1 MSESFRSFIAFDIGN
16 NVVLDRM
23 EIVQKLLLRTGAD
36 IRLVKTQNIHITI
49 RFLGN
54 ITQRI
59 LEKVTE
65 TMQKTTFSPFNI
77 QVKGLGTFPNL
88 RNSRIIWAGI
98 TEGADQLKNIFLQL
112 EPRLRAL
119 GFSPDL
125 KGFNPHLTIARV
137 RSGRNKLQLADFIRK
152 NVNHEFGT
160 TKATCLLL
168 KKSVLTPRGPIY
180 SKLSEFCP
188 KEQLKR
194 FYP

>member
-16 NVVLDRM
+16 SLILDRL
-23 EIVQKLLLRTGAD
+23 EVVQKLLLRTGAD
-36 IRLVKTQNIHITI
+36 MRIVEPQNIHITI

-65 TMQKTTFSPFNI
+65 TMQETTFSPFNI
-77 QVKGLGTFPNL
+77 QIKGLGTFPNL

-152 NVNHEFGT
+152 NLNHEFGT

-180 SKLSEFCP
+180 STLSEFCP
-188 KEQLKR
+188 KE
-194 FYP
+194 